1 MSLVV
6 ENPVLAKEVGEL
18 AAGDVCLVRFSGE
31 TLVAFAAALPSG
43 ELKMVRFAGSKE
55 KAPLKMSGWDD
66 ANSVEVMCL
75 PDVVIRPNV
84 DSLVPHHQGNNPIGG
99 LVITPSGLSAVVYP
113 GDANRYYLDFA
124 TGRLDPERRESLP
137 HFKTWTVSVPN
148 GTERGHV
155 LKVVSV

>member
-75 PDVVIRPNV
+75 PDVVIRPT
-84 DSLVPHHQGNNPIGG
+84 STAWCR
-99 LVITPSGLSAVVYP
+99 ITRATTRSA
-113 GDANRYYLDFA
+113 GWSS
-124 TGRLDPERRESLP
+124 RLP
-137 HFKTWTVSVPN
+137 V
-148 GTERGHV
+148 
-155 LKVVSV
+155 